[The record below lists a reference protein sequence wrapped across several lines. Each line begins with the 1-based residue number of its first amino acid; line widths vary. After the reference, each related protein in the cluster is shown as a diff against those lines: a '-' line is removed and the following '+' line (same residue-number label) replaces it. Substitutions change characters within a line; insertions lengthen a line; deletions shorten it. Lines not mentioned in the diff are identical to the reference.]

1 MAKDVDILTRFAT
14 ANEEAVGYID
24 RVDVATSKFRKGP
37 RKGSIVKAAQ
47 GNLFEF
53 PVFISNTIPLDY
65 ATATTSLL
73 EQIYA
78 TYLQMAMSI
87 NPVVDSSSVKR
98 GVQFANYKTN
108 TNKYLEYTDTTYQ
121 HDVCHAE
128 YINEEVKMEF
138 DLLSIDDK
146 EAQLINE
153 AYDYQPLSEFS
164 HFFQEADTRDIAQN
178 LYPVPMFT
186 QQGTVVVNFDKDKHP
201 YNVIDSTSVA
211 YMTIPEMMTKLTQPP
226 YNATPDGL
234 KAAINNMDN
243 TMKFYHLKETSTFE
257 SKKHSASNNT
267 DKADMDRIQSLCG
280 MLTPKEFYGDSRHAP
295 IQAMIDDLDK
305 RNPGFKASMNKLMQN
320 VDVTKQAAE
329 KVEQRL
335 NAEEGRRDAQASL
348 WAQQEKT
355 SAAQEDNFKAGTD
368 LANAQKKKLDA
379 DTGDIE
385 NRPSY
390 QDFQGALRQK
400 AVDDISPVGKDGEYT
415 YTRLLEDQRR
425 TAEAQRILAERQ
437 AAVAQSNYY
446 KAMEAITKGGQAAQ
460 AVAGAINTGAQAIGN
475 IATLPANI
483 RTKKAESEIKQY
495 QAAHLDEENARKWTD
510 IYSRTKTS
518 NIGYVDDAKCA
529 KMNTMKPLLMKVTL
543 NMLNKDDS
551 LQPIEYVVGV
561 KCHTR
566 MVQAS
571 ILPEVAKYPLKEM
584 DKISRK
590 VKWRAGELKFFKDLV
605 FRIKE
610 KKQTAADSRDPNR
623 KWYRRLYELAH
634 MKGDAPAA
642 AVVEGKSLF
651 KVFIKDKQGKG
662 NLLNGMIP
670 NASIIMSQADVDNI
684 KAQTEIDLL
693 KPSAAKKFCGELFLM
708 SLVIIDIE
716 RESIKI
722 LLPDMNSDYDVHSLA
737 AVNKQLATLDTMG
750 TKTRDMFKL
759 LGK

>member
-14 ANEEAVGYID
+14 ANDEAVGYIN
-24 RVDVATSKFRKGP
+24 RVDDATAKFRKGP

-87 NPVVDSSSVKR
+87 NPIIDAEDSAR

-138 DLLSIDDK
+138 DLMSIDDK

-153 AYDYQPLSEFS
+153 AYDYQPLSEFD
-164 HFFQEADTRDIAQN
+164 HYFQEAPIDLALTDVH
-178 LYPVPMFT
+178 LYPIPQDTGIQYLDPNDPSQGHFNPIIDPDHLQFATVPEIRQILDDRGYT
-186 QQGTVVVNFDKDKHP
+186 PGT
-201 YNVIDSTSVA
+201 IDQL
-211 YMTIPEMMTKLTQPP
+211 I
-226 YNATPDGL
+226 DGL
-234 KAAINNMDN
+234 QNTCKIYELPDNMTVYETNKRANAADKAIMDN
-243 TMKFYHLKETSTFE
+243 IGK
-257 SKKHSASNNT
+257 
-267 DKADMDRIQSLCG
+267 ICG
-280 MLTPKEFYGDSRHAP
+280 MQTPKEFYSNHRY
-295 IQAMIDDLDK
+295 DDVRNSIAALDQK
-305 RNPGFKASMNKLMQN
+305 YPGFKAAMELTMRGVEDARIKAANAAANTAAQTNMFN
-320 VDVTKQAAE
+320 KQAA
-329 KVEQRL
+329 
-335 NAEEGRRDAQASL
+335 NFDASAR
-348 WAQQEKT
+348 KT
-355 SAAQEDNFKAGTD
+355 GIDIGDIPGAPSYKDTVAAQRNRAKW
-368 LANAQKKKLDA
+368 DA
-379 DTGDIE
+379 DT
-385 NRPSY
+385 
-390 QDFQGALRQK
+390 
-400 AVDDISPVGKDGEYT
+400 
-415 YTRLLEDQRR
+415 
-425 TAEAQRILAERQ
+425 AESN
-437 AAVAQSNYY
+437 AAVARRNAEKATDNYY
-446 KAMEAITKGGQAAQ
+446 KAMDAIKTGSEAIGAA
-460 AVAGAINTGAQAIGN
+460 AGALNTGVTA
-475 IATLPANI
+475 ATNLATMRSTI
-483 RTKKAESEIKQY
+483 KQRKADAESKAWD
-495 QAAHLDEENARKWTD
+495 AAHKDEINARQWTD
-510 IYSRTKTS
+510 TYARTKTS
-518 NIGYVDDAKCA
+518 GIQYVDDSKCA

-543 NMLNKDDS
+543 NRLNKNDS

-693 KPSAAKKFCGELFLM
+693 KPSAAKKFCGELFLI
-708 SLVIIDIE
+708 SLIIIDTD

-722 LLPDMNSDYDVHSLA
+722 LLPDINGDYDVHSLA

-750 TKTRDMFKL
+750 SKTRDMFKL

>member
-14 ANEEAVGYID
+14 ANDEAVGYIN
-24 RVDVATSKFRKGP
+24 RVDTATSKFRKGP

-87 NPVVDSSSVKR
+87 NPIIDADDSAR

-138 DLLSIDDK
+138 DLLSIEDK

-153 AYDYQPLSEFS
+153 AYDYQPLSEFD
-164 HFFQEADTRDIAQN
+164 HYFQEAQVDPAYMMNR
-178 LYPVPMFT
+178 LYPMPTLGSNGIVTGMD
-186 QQGTVVVNFDKDKHP
+186 QNNND
-201 YNVIDSTSVA
+201 YNVIVDPANVQYGTA
-211 YMTIPEMMTKLTQPP
+211 LDIRQALQDAG
-226 YNATPDGL
+226 AT
-234 KAAINNMDN
+234 AAQIDTAMANLDN
-243 TMKFYHLKETSTFE
+243 TLKFYNLPSLSAYNISDATSK
-257 SKKHSASNNT
+257 SDAT
-267 DKADMDRIQSLCG
+267 DMTRLQSLCASLSVSDF
-280 MLTPKEFYGDSRHAP
+280 MQLPQYN
-295 IQAMIDDLDK
+295 QLNQMIKDLDK
-305 RNPGFKASMNKLMQN
+305 RNPGFEASMYTTMRQVQKARLDLIANQAKIDTHNK
-320 VDVTKQAAE
+320 
-329 KVEQRL
+329 
-335 NAEEGRRDAQASL
+335 
-348 WAQQEKT
+348 
-355 SAAQEDNFKAGTD
+355 AQED
-368 LANAQKKKLDA
+368 LWDA
-379 DTGDIE
+379 
-385 NRPSY
+385 
-390 QDFQGALRQK
+390 
-400 AVDDISPVGKDGEYT
+400 
-415 YTRLLEDQRR
+415 
-425 TAEAQRILAERQ
+425 
-437 AAVAQSNYY
+437 
-446 KAMEAITKGGQAAQ
+446 QAAQ
-460 AVAGAINTGAQAIGN
+460 AQAQAQ
-475 IATLPANI
+475 ATANLNTSDHI
-483 RTKKAESEIKQY
+483 KNLQDKAKYEALAAKRNADRFHMLLDDITRTGQAANQWASAANQGVNAVTNLASMRSTIKQRRADAESKAWD
-495 QAAHLDEENARKWTD
+495 AAHKDEINARQWTD
-510 IYSRTKTS
+510 TYARTKTS
-518 NIGYVDDAKCA
+518 SIQYVDDSKCA

-543 NMLNKDDS
+543 NRLNKNDS
-551 LQPIEYVVGV
+551 LQPIEYIVGV

-693 KPSAAKKFCGELFLM
+693 KPSAAKKFCGELFLI
-708 SLVIIDIE
+708 SLIIIDTD

-722 LLPDMNSDYDVHSLA
+722 LLPDINSDYDVHSLA

-750 TKTRDMFKL
+750 SKTRDMFKL

>member
-14 ANEEAVGYID
+14 ANDEAVGYIN
-24 RVDVATSKFRKGP
+24 RVDTATSKFRKGP

-87 NPVVDSSSVKR
+87 NPIIDADDSAR

-138 DLLSIDDK
+138 DLLSIEDK

-153 AYDYQPLSEFS
+153 AYDYQPLSEFD
-164 HFFQEADTRDIAQN
+164 HYFQEAQVNAADMMDK
-178 LYPVPMFT
+178 LYPVPEL
-186 QQGTVVVNFDKDKHP
+186 GP
-201 YNVIDSTSVA
+201 YGINMGIDSNGDNYNRIVDPSNIRYDTAENIRKELESNPNV
-211 YMTIPEMMTKLTQPP
+211 TKKQISDVMDAL
-226 YNATPDGL
+226 
-234 KAAINNMDN
+234 DN
-243 TMKFYHLKETSTFE
+243 TLKFYNIPATTAYSLNKASSE
-257 SKKHSASNNT
+257 SDKTQMGYITTVCGSITPAEYRNNP
-267 DKADMDRIQSLCG
+267 RFNSLRT
-280 MLTPKEFYGDSRHAP
+280 MV
-295 IQAMIDDLDK
+295 DDINS
-305 RNPGFKASMNKLMQN
+305 RNPGF
-320 VDVTKQAAE
+320 
-329 KVEQRL
+329 
-335 NAEEGRRDAQASL
+335 RDAMFATMRNVETTRANADAI
-348 WAQQEKT
+348 AQHN
-355 SAAQEDNFKAGTD
+355 AAQERLFNQQARNFAASADKTRADMADIDGT
-368 LANAQKKKLDA
+368 
-379 DTGDIE
+379 
-385 NRPSY
+385 
-390 QDFQGALRQK
+390 
-400 AVDDISPVGKDGEYT
+400 T
-415 YTRLLEDQRR
+415 YSQHVLNQRKQ
-425 TAEAQRILAERQ
+425 AEAQAR
-437 AAVAQSNYY
+437 Y
-446 KAMEAITKGGQAAQ
+446 TAAQ
-460 AVAGAINTGAQAIGN
+460 ADAAEYNNRTFNRALDAVTRGAQAINAGAQAVGN
-475 IATLPANI
+475 VVTLPDQI
-483 RTKKAESEIKQY
+483 RAKKADAAIKSWD
-495 QAAHLDEENARKWTD
+495 AAHRDEINARQWTD
-510 IYSRTKTS
+510 TYARTKTS
-518 NIGYVDDAKCA
+518 SIQYVDDSKCA

-543 NMLNKDDS
+543 NRLNKNDS
-551 LQPIEYVVGV
+551 LQPIEYIVGV

-693 KPSAAKKFCGELFLM
+693 KPSAAKKFCGELFLI
-708 SLVIIDIE
+708 SLIIIDTD

-722 LLPDMNSDYDVHSLA
+722 LLPDINSDYDVHSLA

-750 TKTRDMFKL
+750 SKTRDMFKL

>member
-14 ANEEAVGYID
+14 ANDEAVGYIN
-24 RVDVATSKFRKGP
+24 RVDTATSKFRKGP

-87 NPVVDSSSVKR
+87 NPIIDADDSAR

-138 DLLSIDDK
+138 DLLSIEDK

-153 AYDYQPLSEFS
+153 AYDYQPLSEFD
-164 HFFQEADTRDIAQN
+164 HYFQEAQVDPSYMMNR
-178 LYPVPMFT
+178 LYPIPSINNNGIVTGMD
-186 QQGTVVVNFDKDKHP
+186 QNNND
-201 YNVIDSTSVA
+201 YNVIVDPANVQYGTIHDIRQALQDAGATDS
-211 YMTIPEMMTKLTQPP
+211 Q
-226 YNATPDGL
+226 
-234 KAAINNMDN
+234 INTALANLDN
-243 TMKFYHLKETSTFE
+243 TMKYYHLPYVTAYDVSGNTSK
-257 SKKHSASNNT
+257 SDAT
-267 DKADMDRIQSLCG
+267 DMTRLQSLCASI
-280 MLTPKEFYGDSRHAP
+280 TPSEFMQLPQYN
-295 IQAMIDDLDK
+295 QLNQMIKDLDK
-305 RNPGFKASMNKLMQN
+305 RNPGFEASINTTMRHVQ
-320 VDVTKQAAE
+320 QA
-329 KVEQRL
+329 RL
-335 NAEEGRRDAQASL
+335 DLVANQARIDAQNKAN
-348 WAQQEKT
+348 QTHNK
-355 SAAQEDNFKAGTD
+355 AQED
-368 LANAQKKKLDA
+368 LW
-379 DTGDIE
+379 
-385 NRPSY
+385 
-390 QDFQGALRQK
+390 
-400 AVDDISPVGKDGEYT
+400 
-415 YTRLLEDQRR
+415 
-425 TAEAQRILAERQ
+425 
-437 AAVAQSNYY
+437 AA
-446 KAMEAITKGGQAAQ
+446 QAAQ
-460 AVAGAINTGAQAIGN
+460 AQATADLNTADHIKNLQDKAKYDALIAKRNADRFHMLLDDITKTGQA
-475 IATLPANI
+475 ANQWASAASQGVNAVTNLASMRSTI
-483 RTKKAESEIKQY
+483 KQRKADAESKAWD
-495 QAAHLDEENARKWTD
+495 AAHKDEINARQWTD
-510 IYSRTKTS
+510 TYARTKTS
-518 NIGYVDDAKCA
+518 GIQYVDDSKCA

-543 NMLNKDDS
+543 NRLNKNDS

-684 KAQTEIDLL
+684 KAQTDIDLL
-693 KPSAAKKFCGELFLM
+693 KPSAAKKFCGELFLI
-708 SLVIIDIE
+708 SLIIIDTD

-722 LLPDMNSDYDVHSLA
+722 LLPDINGDYDVHSLA

-750 TKTRDMFKL
+750 SKTRDMFKL